1 MHRKFRETIGVI
13 SKECLILKL
22 QKVVLKFKMLDK
34 FLIIAFTK
42 SCENL
47 HFTKFETTSI
57 KGHTYL
63 HIQYVP
69 NINFLM

>member
-1 MHRKFRETIGVI
+1 MFDFEVTKSCFEI
-13 SKECLILKL
+13 
-22 QKVVLKFKMLDK
+22 QMLGK

-57 KGHTYL
+57 KGHISNMFPIPIFSCNKL
-63 HIQYVP
+63 LQNWIQLA
-69 NINFLM
+69 NL